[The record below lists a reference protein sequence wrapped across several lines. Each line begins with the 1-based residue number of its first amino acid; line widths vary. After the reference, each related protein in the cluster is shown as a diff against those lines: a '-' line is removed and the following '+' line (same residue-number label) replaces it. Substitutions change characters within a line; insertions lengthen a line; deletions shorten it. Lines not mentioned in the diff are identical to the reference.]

1 MPNKTKRTLRPAL
14 AIEKEVKRD
23 EISTGLNVGVEK
35 LEGKTTVR
43 QPIDNTHN
51 TKYLLKQYRR
61 VAYAVEISESELN
74 LRMEMEHGTRLS
86 TLEVNAEL
94 AGVDLSNTK
103 LEAYAQSVIRS
114 KSMLEIIKTALD
126 SVRKD
131 PDRGEL
137 MYQILYETYFT
148 PSKPRRREDII
159 DKLDS
164 MGFPMSIASYHN
176 YQNAA
181 IHAIDRILWGYTAR
195 DCIEIIKQFLPD

>member
-35 LEGKTTVR
+35 LEGKMTAR
-43 QPIDNTHN
+43 QPVDNTHN

-164 MGFPMSIASYHN
+164 MGFPMSIASYS
-176 YQNAA
+176 AG
-181 IHAIDRILWGYTAR
+181 LS
-195 DCIEIIKQFLPD
+195 